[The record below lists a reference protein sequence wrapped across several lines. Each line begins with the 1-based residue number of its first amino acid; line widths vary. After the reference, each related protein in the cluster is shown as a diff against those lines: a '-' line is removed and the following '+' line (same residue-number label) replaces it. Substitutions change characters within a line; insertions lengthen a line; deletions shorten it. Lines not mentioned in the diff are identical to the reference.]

1 MNTIRIKDDVMCNS
15 MRELHDAIV
24 DMFCTGCRHIY
35 KANDIEKLNMYAF
48 EFDESLDS
56 YIERRIYAL
65 TVFDGELAVLLDGY
79 DYENLSTTELEEC
92 EDWQTIYGG
101 MFSIGS
107 TLISIAEGLL

>member
-1 MNTIRIKDDVMCNS
+1 MNTIRIKYDVMCNS
-15 MRELHDAIV
+15 MRELHNAIV

-35 KANDIEKLNMYAF
+35 KANDIETMNMYAF
-48 EFDESLDS
+48 EFDESTDS